1 MKVSISWSAPT
12 ETTDLAA
19 SYNVY
24 RSLNGGAF
32 TLLNTSPVTGL
43 SYVDTNVAVGEQL
56 SYEITAV
63 DSNGIESPTTAAVS
77 VSLQQP
83 GPPTNVRVVVGN

>member
-1 MKVSISWSAPT
+1 MRCTVSWGAPS
-12 ETTDLAA
+12 ETTDLAV

-32 TLLNTSPVTGL
+32 TLLNTSPILGL
-43 SYVDTNVAVGEQL
+43 SFVDTNVAAGQEL

-63 DSNGIESPTTAAVS
+63 DANGVESPTTAAVS

-83 GPPTNVRVVVGN
+83 GSPTNVKVVVGN